1 MSLLSIQGLE
11 AKHGLL
17 TAVQGISLEIEQGE
31 TLALVGANGAGKTTL
46 LRTLA
51 GVHPVAAG
59 RIVFDGAD
67 VSAMPAHRRAAA
79 GLALVPEGRKLFP
92 MMTVEENLLV
102 ALSAKRYGSWNL
114 GTLLDAFPQLK
125 PKLKA
130 AAGTLSG
137 GQQQAVAIGR
147 ALMTNPRVLLLDEVS
162 LGLSPLAVQGV
173 YDSLRTLMRRGTEHG
188 TTVVLV
194 EQDLKRTFEV
204 ADRIVCMLEGKVVA
218 SGRAEEMTREQ
229 VMAYYFGH
237 RPATTSTTV
246 QPASATF
253 TTSTT

>member
-1 MSLLSIQGLE
+1 MSLLSIQSLE
-11 AKHGLL
+11 ARHGLL
-17 TAVQGISLEIEQGE
+17 SAVQGISLEIEQGE

-51 GVHPVAAG
+51 GVHPVASG
-59 RIVFDGAD
+59 RIVFDGED

-92 MMTVEENLLV
+92 AMTVEENLLV
-102 ALSAKRYGSWNL
+102 ALSARRGGNWNL
-114 GTLLDAFPQLK
+114 GSVLEAFPQLK

-147 ALMTNPRVLLLDEVS
+147 ALMTNPRILLLDEVS

-173 YDSLRTLMRRGTEHG
+173 YDSLRTLMGRGTVHG

-194 EQDLKRTFEV
+194 EQDLKRTFQV

-218 SGRAEEMTREQ
+218 SGRTDEMTREQ
-229 VMAYYFGH
+229 VMEHYFGH
-237 RPATTSTTV
+237 RPATTGSTS
-246 QPASATF
+246 QPAAAA
-253 TTSTT
+253 

>member
-1 MSLLSIQGLE
+1 MSLLSIKSLE
-11 AKHGLL
+11 ARHGLL
-17 TAVQGISLEIEQGE
+17 AAVQGVSLEIEQGE

-51 GVHPVAAG
+51 GVHPVASG
-59 RIVFDGAD
+59 RIVFDGVD

-79 GLALVPEGRKLFP
+79 GMALVPEGRKLFP
-92 MMTVEENLLV
+92 AMTVEENLLV
-102 ALSAKRYGSWNL
+102 ALSAKRDGSWNL
-114 GTLLDAFPQLK
+114 GTVLDAFPQLK

-173 YDSLRTLMRRGTEHG
+173 YDSLRTLMGKGTVHG

-194 EQDLKRTFEV
+194 EQDLKRTFQV

-218 SGRAEEMTREQ
+218 SGRADEMTREQ
-229 VMAYYFGH
+229 VMEHYFGH
-237 RPATTSTTV
+237 RPASNDTPS
-246 QPASATF
+246 QPAAAT
-253 TTSTT
+253 

>member
-1 MSLLSIQGLE
+1 MSLLSIQNLE
-11 AKHGLL
+11 ARHGLL
-17 TAVQGISLEIEQGE
+17 AAVQGISLEIEQGE

-51 GVHPVAAG
+51 GVHPVASG
-59 RIVFDGAD
+59 RIVFDGVD
-67 VSAMPAHRRAAA
+67 VSTMPAHRRAAA

-92 MMTVEENLLV
+92 AMTVEENLLV
-102 ALSAKRYGSWNL
+102 ALSAKRDGSWNL
-114 GTLLDAFPQLK
+114 GTVLAAFPQLK

-173 YDSLRTLMRRGTEHG
+173 YDSLRTLMGKGTVHG

-194 EQDLKRTFEV
+194 EQDLKRTFQV

-218 SGRAEEMTREQ
+218 SGRADEMTREQ
-229 VMAYYFGH
+229 VMEHYFGH
-237 RPATTSTTV
+237 RPASTDTTS
-246 QPASATF
+246 QPAAAT
-253 TTSTT
+253 

>member
-1 MSLLSIQGLE
+1 MSLLKIEGLE
-11 AKHGLL
+11 ARHGLL
-17 TAVQGISLEIEQGE
+17 TAVQGISLEIEPGE
-31 TLALVGANGAGKTTL
+31 PLALVGANGAGKTTL

-59 RIVFDGAD
+59 RIVFDGVD
-67 VSAMPAHRRAAA
+67 VSTLPAHRRAAA

-92 MMTVEENLLV
+92 TMTVQENLLV
-102 ALSAKRYGSWNL
+102 ALSAKRNGRWNL
-114 GTLLDAFPQLK
+114 DSVLEAFPQLK

-147 ALMTNPRVLLLDEVS
+147 ALMTNPRLLLLDEVS

-173 YDSLRTLMRRGTEHG
+173 YDSLRSLMGKGTCKDEPQA

-194 EQDLKRTFEV
+194 EQDLQRTFAV
-204 ADRIVCMLEGKVVA
+204 ADRIVCMLEGRVVA
-218 SGRAEEMTREQ
+218 SGRADEMTRDQ

-237 RPATTSTTV
+237 RTADAHEATTT
-246 QPASATF
+246 
-253 TTSTT
+253 

>member
-1 MSLLSIQGLE
+1 MSLLKIEGLE
-11 AKHGLL
+11 ARHGLL

-59 RIVFDGAD
+59 RIVFDGLD
-67 VSAMPAHRRAAA
+67 VSALPAHRRAAA

-92 MMTVEENLLV
+92 AMTVQENLLV
-102 ALSAKRYGSWNL
+102 ALSAKREGRWNL
-114 GTLLDAFPQLK
+114 DSVLDAFPQLT

-173 YDSLRTLMRRGTEHG
+173 YDSLRTLMGKGTANG

-194 EQDLKRTFEV
+194 EQDLQRTFQV
-204 ADRIVCMLEGKVVA
+204 ADRIVCMLEGRVVA
-218 SGRAEEMTREQ
+218 SGRADEMTRAQ
-229 VMAYYFGH
+229 VMAHYFGH
-237 RPATTSTTV
+237 RTPTASVTS
-246 QPASATF
+246 QPASAAS
-253 TTSTT
+253 ST

>member
-1 MSLLSIQGLE
+1 MSLLKIEGIE
-11 AKHGLL
+11 ARHGLL

-59 RIVFDGAD
+59 RIVFDGLD
-67 VSAMPAHRRAAA
+67 VSALPAHRRAAA

-92 MMTVEENLLV
+92 AMTVQENLLV
-102 ALSAKRYGSWNL
+102 ALSAKREGRWNL
-114 GTLLDAFPQLK
+114 GTVLDAFPQLK

-173 YDSLRTLMRRGTEHG
+173 YDSLRTLMGNDIGKSASHG
-188 TTVVLV
+188 TTIVLV
-194 EQDLKRTFEV
+194 EQDLQRTFEV

-218 SGRAEEMTREQ
+218 IGRADEMTREQ

-237 RPATTSTTV
+237 RTPT
-246 QPASATF
+246 ASATSQPAAA
-253 TTSTT
+253 T

>member
-1 MSLLSIQGLE
+1 MSLLKIEELE
-11 AKHGLL
+11 ARHGLL
-17 TAVQGISLEIEQGE
+17 SAVQGITLDIEQGE

-51 GVHPVAAG
+51 GVHPVAGG
-59 RIVFDGAD
+59 RIVFDGLD
-67 VSAMPAHRRAAA
+67 VSALPAHQRVAA

-92 MMTVEENLLV
+92 AMTVQENLLV
-102 ALSAKRYGSWNL
+102 ALSAKREGNWNL
-114 GTLLDAFPQLK
+114 NTVLEAFPQLK

-137 GQQQAVAIGR
+137 GQQQAVAIAR

-173 YDSLRTLMRRGTEHG
+173 YDSLRTLMGKGTAHG

-194 EQDLKRTFEV
+194 EQDLQRTFQV

-218 SGRAEEMTREQ
+218 SGRADEMTREQ
-229 VMAYYFGH
+229 VMEYYFGH
-237 RPATTSTTV
+237 RTSTV
-246 QPASATF
+246 GPALHPIG
-253 TTSTT
+253 TT

>member
-1 MSLLSIQGLE
+1 MSLLKIESLV
-11 AKHGLL
+11 ARHGLL
-17 TAVQGISLEIEQGE
+17 TAVQGISLDIEQGE

-46 LRTLA
+46 LRTVA
-51 GVHPVAAG
+51 GVHPVSGG

-67 VSAMPAHRRAAA
+67 VSSMPAHRRAAA
-79 GLALVPEGRKLFP
+79 GLALVPEGRRLFP
-92 MMTVEENLLV
+92 AMTVEENLLV
-102 ALSAKRYGSWNL
+102 ARSAKREGRWNL
-114 GTLLDAFPQLK
+114 ATVLDAFPQLV

-173 YDSLRTLMRRGTEHG
+173 YDSLRALMGMGREQG

-194 EQDLKRTFEV
+194 EQDLKRTFQV
-204 ADRIVCMLEGKVVA
+204 ADRIVCLLEGRVVA
-218 SGRAEEMTREQ
+218 SGRTDEMTREQ
-229 VMAYYFGH
+229 VMDCYFGH
-237 RPATTSTTV
+237 RTTGSQDAAHSTAT
-246 QPASATF
+246 P
-253 TTSTT
+253 